1 MKLLLENWR
10 LYLNEITVIPNNLK
24 QRLKNAIID
33 SKFWTHPHTEDEVD
47 LVDEDEFGTPAI
59 EILMDALNDTAE
71 NLGIDLHFL
80 LTVTDN
86 EEYTLGPD
94 DSFGGYPN
102 NWVLRGQYRG
112 PHKNKHVIW
121 LEFRPVSE
129 DYNMNDLNPNEL
141 AAIISRT
148 INHELIHYEQLK
160 KQAKSKGISEEEA
173 WYEMEC
179 DPKQI
184 QVTDPDEY
192 RKRCGREPPKPDG
205 GRAGYLTRHIEVDAY
220 AHEAAEQLLDVYSA
234 EEALELIK
242 TRDPKLGG
250 VVRDYLNVLGDN
262 PTELKKF
269 WLKLYSQIMSQ
280 K

>member
-1 MKLLLENWR
+1 VKLLLENWR

-47 LVDEDEFGTPAI
+47 LVDEDGFGTPAI
-59 EILMDALNDTAE
+59 EILMDALNAAAE
-71 NLGIDLHFL
+71 DLGTDLYFL

-102 NWVLRGQYRG
+102 NWMMQGQYRG

-148 INHELIHYEQLK
+148 INHELVHYEQLK
-160 KQAKSKGISEEEA
+160 KQAQSKGISNEEA
-173 WYEMEC
+173 YQEMLA
-179 DPKQI
+179 DPKQFS
-184 QVTDPDEY
+184 DSGD
-192 RKRCGREPPKPDG
+192 RSK
-205 GRAGYLTRHIEVDAY
+205 YLTRHIEVDAY

-262 PTELKKF
+262 PTKLKKF

>member
-1 MKLLLENWR
+1 MKFLLENWR

-47 LVDEDEFGTPAI
+47 LGHWGDPGTPAT
-59 EILMDALNDTAE
+59 EVLSRALDEAAKDLGSNLRFTISVDE
-71 NLGIDLHFL
+71 N
-80 LTVTDN
+80 
-86 EEYTLGPD
+86 YPLGPGD
-94 DSFGGYPN
+94 QYEAYPN
-102 NWVLRGQYRG
+102 HWKTKAAYLGPLKARPYHLIKMWLR
-112 PHKNKHVIW
+112 P
-121 LEFRPVSE
+121 LTE
-129 DYNMNDLNPNEL
+129 DYNMDDLDPNEL
-141 AAIISRT
+141 AAELSRSL
-148 INHELIHYEQLK
+148 NHEIVHYEQLK
-160 KQAKSKGISEEEA
+160 KQAQSKGISNEEA
-173 WYEMEC
+173 YQELLA
-179 DPKQI
+179 DPKQFS
-184 QVTDPDEY
+184 DSGD
-192 RKRCGREPPKPDG
+192 RSK
-205 GRAGYLTRHIEVDAY
+205 YLTRHIEVDAY